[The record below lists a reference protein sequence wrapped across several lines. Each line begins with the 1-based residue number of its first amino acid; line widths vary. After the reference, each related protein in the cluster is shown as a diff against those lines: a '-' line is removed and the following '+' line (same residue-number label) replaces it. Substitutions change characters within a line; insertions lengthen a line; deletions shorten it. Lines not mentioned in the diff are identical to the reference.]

1 LELSEQQCRRI
12 KSEPDIH
19 QSVKSSEDSMLRRR
33 LTQTAPIPE
42 DERAQV
48 CCLLCATL
56 CSRFKDVLILQV
68 PVHDSAY
75 QNPQLVAQMEMAYP
89 AG

>member
-48 CCLLCATL
+48 
-56 CSRFKDVLILQV
+56 